1 MSRKKKKSGDN
12 SETVARLAVVT
23 AVLSLVNVILQIL
36 HDWLTETQPGAEEGR
51 TPPLHLG

>member
-36 HDWLTETQPGAEEGR
+36 HDWLT
-51 TPPLHLG
+51 